1 MVGEMQEECKV
12 GKKQSVFK
20 ETVAVPK
27 SQSLIPYRKRKK
39 TGCQNII
46 CEKENPACFLAI

>member
-27 SQSLIPYRKRKK
+27 SQSLIPYRKRKGYK
-39 TGCQNII
+39 TQTDKHTEVVG
-46 CEKENPACFLAI
+46 

>member
-1 MVGEMQEECKV
+1 MGKIQEECKI
-12 GKKQSVFK
+12 GKKQSVLK

-39 TGCQNII
+39 IGC
-46 CEKENPACFLAI
+46 